1 MFIPIN
7 FPIEIEFE
15 AGKAFVANK
24 MGDKLKQPPPDM
36 WSHFE
41 MFLVNGKSSMY
52 PQPTS
57 FQSQK

>member
-41 MFLVNGKSSMY
+41 MFLVNGKSSM
-52 PQPTS
+52 
-57 FQSQK
+57 